1 VNFYAGARPR
11 PSVDARGRMRIRAGA
26 SAARIWL
33 AVLVVLTACGCRA
46 VGPLREFGDK
56 IEQRTTEGLSAE
68 QMFTY
73 KSIVQNGREPN
84 FDEKIT
90 WREGIDLKIRDY
102 LRHHPDDAN
111 SLLVSKFRFDRRA
124 TVGMSKEQIL
134 ILLGPPSEVTADTE
148 RMQQIARKY
157 WTEMQ
162 GNVTEA
168 WVYPLGWN
176 YYFTGDRLKDITQF
190 LE

>member
-1 VNFYAGARPR
+1 VTTAGACVGV
-11 PSVDARGRMRIRAGA
+11 SLLI
-26 SAARIWL
+26 
-33 AVLVVLTACGCRA
+33 VVLSVLGCRSM
-46 VGPLREFGDK
+46 GPLREFGDK
-56 IEQRTTEGLSAE
+56 IEQRTTEGLTAE

-90 WREGIDLKIRDY
+90 WRNSIDLKIREY
-102 LRHHPDDAN
+102 LRNHPEDAN

-124 TVGMSKEQIL
+124 TVGMSKEQVM
-134 ILLGPPSEVTADTE
+134 ILLGPPGEVTSDAA
-148 RMQQIARKY
+148 RMQQVARKY
-157 WTEMQ
+157 WSELQ

-168 WVYPLGWN
+168 WIYPLGWN
-176 YYFTGDRLKDITQF
+176 YYFTGDRLRDITQF